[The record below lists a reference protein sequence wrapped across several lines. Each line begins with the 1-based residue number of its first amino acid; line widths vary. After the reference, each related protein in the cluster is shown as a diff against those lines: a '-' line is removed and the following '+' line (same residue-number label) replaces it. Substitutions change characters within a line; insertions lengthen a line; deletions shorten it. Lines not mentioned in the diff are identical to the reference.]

1 MNVTSFRHRKRSA
14 TVISV
19 TALVT
24 ALVTPPTA
32 APAAPAAAGHGFA
45 DHGVAGY
52 ATTINGDSADV
63 YHPRYGNRLKVA
75 LVLQG
80 ANVDKSW
87 YSTYARKLA
96 AYGFVVVVPN
106 HSRTI
111 FGRSGLFPEGAQARW
126 TVDWAAAEDADATSP
141 LHQRISEDELV
152 IAGHSFGAAAAL
164 SLSTGRCAIPF
175 CTVPEAAP
183 SELEAIVTY
192 GGNNVPTG
200 GTVALPVANTVPVGY
215 IQGLADGV
223 ATPAEGE
230 STYRVTTGRPKALIE
245 VAGANHYGIT
255 DVQNPAGAAP
265 DTSPQTLRQAVGVET
280 VARWS
285 AQWLLAQ
292 TGDRAARW
300 YVYGVG
306 DAIDRTVTVTYVR

>member
-1 MNVTSFRHRKRSA
+1 MNVTLFRSWKRSA
-14 TVISV
+14 AVISATV
-19 TALVT
+19 LATALVT
-24 ALVTPPTA
+24 APTA
-32 APAAPAAAGHGFA
+32 AQAAPSVAG
-45 DHGVAGY
+45 HGVAGY

-63 YHPRYGNRLKVA
+63 YYPRYGNRLKVA

-80 ANVDKSW
+80 ANVDKSQ
-87 YSTYARKLA
+87 YSTYATRLA

-106 HSRTI
+106 HSRSI
-111 FGRSGLFPEGAQARW
+111 FGQSGLFPEGAQARW

-141 LHQRISEDELV
+141 LHQRIDEDSLV

-164 SLSTGRCAIPF
+164 SLSTGLCTIPF
-175 CTVPEAAP
+175 CMIPEAAP

-200 GTVALPVANTVPVGY
+200 GTASLPVLNTVPVGY
-215 IQGLADGV
+215 VQGLADGV

-230 STYRVTTGRPKALIE
+230 STYAVTAGTPKALIK
-245 VAGANHYGIT
+245 VTGANHYGIT
-255 DVQNPAGAAP
+255 NVQNPAGAAP
-265 DTSPQTLRQAVGVET
+265 DASPQTLNQAVGVET

-292 TGDRAARW
+292 TGDTIAKW
-300 YVYGVG
+300 YVYSVG
-306 DAIDRTVTVTYVR
+306 DAIDPNVIVTYVK